1 MNVYGKSHNTV
12 SETERERQRKG
23 IKYCTPF
30 LSFLCNEQDYY
41 PETLSKKCPDS
52 TNLTLEEM
60 FVQGLAVIESETKA
74 TA

>member
-1 MNVYGKSHNTV
+1 MFM
-12 SETERERQRKG
+12 ERVITLSQRQREKDREKD
-23 IKYCTPF
+23 IEYCTPF

-41 PETLSKKCPDS
+41 PETLSMKCPDS